1 MNRLP
6 KVIEGDRIADTV
18 FLPLMGVAQAVA
30 IGIGAFATRD
40 AFTALHAGMP
50 PDLSTLTRLFL
61 AGFVA
66 AGLEYLLRMRAEALG
81 QSYAAALRLK
91 LFDHISGMPRRAL
104 ETRRLGGLSLRFV
117 GDLSTARNWFGQG
130 LPGIISA
137 IAILPGAAFVL
148 WLLSPA
154 LALASVLPLSL
165 SLIGMALA
173 ALGLEA
179 RHRRLR
185 SKRAN
190 ISIQMMERIAISP
203 ELDLIGRTD
212 KELRE
217 LDKNSKQL
225 RQDAMA
231 RLGLSGTLRLFP
243 QIGAAC
249 AGCAVFGVAGGIG
262 VAPGVVAASL
272 AVLAL
277 LAAPLLTLAEA
288 WDQFCAWRIAR
299 QKLETLLSQPSKRR
313 IVVAIGHAPRV
324 SISGSLVEREV
335 QAGATVLIDGL
346 RGAGKSRLASVLAG
360 LDDDAQIN
368 VRFENMAGRQ
378 PKTAYIGANPVT
390 LQGSLRRA
398 LTLGHSSRPD
408 RIAVRDAARDFGLRR
423 LLRRIGGT
431 NGRIAE
437 GGRNLSVGESL
448 RFDFARALLGQPDLI
463 VIDTSRFWADPN
475 HQSLFQKLRDG
486 TDATIFVTGPPLSDL
501 HFDTTINL
509 SRAEQAAA

>member
-1 MNRLP
+1 
-6 KVIEGDRIADTV
+6 
-18 FLPLMGVAQAVA
+18 
-30 IGIGAFATRD
+30 
-40 AFTALHAGMP
+40 
-50 PDLSTLTRLFL
+50 
-61 AGFVA
+61 
-66 AGLEYLLRMRAEALG
+66 
-81 QSYAAALRLK
+81 
-91 LFDHISGMPRRAL
+91 
-104 ETRRLGGLSLRFV
+104 
-117 GDLSTARNWFGQG
+117 
-130 LPGIISA
+130 
-137 IAILPGAAFVL
+137 
-148 WLLSPA
+148 
-154 LALASVLPLSL
+154 
-165 SLIGMALA
+165 
-173 ALGLEA
+173 
-179 RHRRLR
+179 
-185 SKRAN
+185 
-190 ISIQMMERIAISP
+190 
-203 ELDLIGRTD
+203 
-212 KELRE
+212 
-217 LDKNSKQL
+217 
-225 RQDAMA
+225 
-231 RLGLSGTLRLFP
+231 
-243 QIGAAC
+243 
-249 AGCAVFGVAGGIG
+249 
-262 VAPGVVAASL
+262 
-272 AVLAL
+272 
-277 LAAPLLTLAEA
+277 LAEA